1 MITHSRETTVHS
13 RSLLFDT
20 EPPSA
25 SAQPPAITM
34 SLGLS
39 HAVWHAD
46 ALGSSHVPGI
56 STGHAR
62 LDREL
67 PGGGW
72 PPSALTELLWP
83 QHGGGEFR
91 LLAPVLAALSAA
103 GKAIILLAPPIQ
115 VFAPAMAQLGIDL
128 KSILLVRS
136 EKPADRLWAT
146 EQILKSAHFGALL
159 CWLPQARHDHLRRLQ
174 LAAGNTEGLNFV
186 FRPAA
191 AQGESSP
198 APLRLLCQAGPGGQI
213 AVDVIKRRG
222 PAASAPVMLDAR
234 LPRAIAR
241 HITRKTGRAN
251 VSSNAPASDIT
262 LSLDA
267 AHAVDRPVPAPTA
280 A

>member
-1 MITHSRETTVHS
+1 MITYPREKTVHS
-13 RSLLFDT
+13 RSLLFDS
-20 EPPSA
+20 EPPS
-25 SAQPPAITM
+25 SAQTPAITM
-34 SLGLS
+34 SPGLPN
-39 HAVWHAD
+39 AVWHAD

-62 LDREL
+62 LDQEL

-72 PPSALTELLWP
+72 PPSVLTELLWA

-103 GKAIILLAPPIQ
+103 GKAIILLAPPQQ

-174 LAAGNTEGLNFV
+174 LAAGNTEGLSFV

-234 LPRAIAR
+234 LPGAIAR
-241 HITRKTGRAN
+241 HIKKIAGRGDASRDAPVSDS
-251 VSSNAPASDIT
+251 VSSINVAD
-262 LSLDA
+262 
-267 AHAVDRPVPAPTA
+267 AVDRPVPARTA